1 MRPTKLILN
10 NFGPFIHEVID
21 FEQINK
27 EQLFLISG
35 KTGSGKTM
43 LFDGIVYAL
52 FGKASTEGRNE
63 ELRSH
68 FADGK
73 SPMSVEYEFKINDK
87 NLKYLD
93 RLDLLKR
100 NTSLTPGKLDVLNLM
115 KKVSFTNY
123 ERVKSALVMVLSKIC

>member
-1 MRPTKLILN
+1 MEKLVREKLCY
-10 NFGPFIHEVID
+10 
-21 FEQINK
+21 
-27 EQLFLISG
+27 L
-35 KTGSGKTM
+35 M
-43 LFDGIVYAL
+43 AL
-52 FGKASTEGRNE
+52 FMLYLVRLQKVEMR

-100 NTSLTPGKLDVLNLM
+100 GILLNTW
-115 KKVSFTNY
+115 
-123 ERVKSALVMVLSKIC
+123 

>member
-63 ELRSH
+63 GELRSH
-68 FADGK
+68 FVDGK

-100 NTSLTPGKLDVLNLM
+100 GILL
-115 KKVSFTNY
+115 
-123 ERVKSALVMVLSKIC
+123 

>member
-1 MRPTKLILN
+1 M
-10 NFGPFIHEVID
+10 
-21 FEQINK
+21 
-27 EQLFLISG
+27 
-35 KTGSGKTM
+35 
-43 LFDGIVYAL
+43 AL
-52 FGKASTEGRNE
+52 FMRYLVRLLQKRNE

-100 NTSLTPGKLDVLNLM
+100 GILP
-115 KKVSFTNY
+115 
-123 ERVKSALVMVLSKIC
+123 